1 MSSMDK
7 MWASF
12 YAIGLMLL
20 ASVII
25 TYARAKTRGFIRVL
39 LSLIAFLLFIP
50 IIVLMVVS
58 MF

>member
-39 LSLIAFLLFIP
+39 LSLIAFVLFIP

-58 MF
+58 IF